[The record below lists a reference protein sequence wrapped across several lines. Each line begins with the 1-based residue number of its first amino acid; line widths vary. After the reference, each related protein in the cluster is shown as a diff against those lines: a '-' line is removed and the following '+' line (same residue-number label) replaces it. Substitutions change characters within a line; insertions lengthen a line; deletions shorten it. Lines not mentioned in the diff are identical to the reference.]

1 MPVPAPITYRLKAMN
16 AKVASSD
23 VPVFLSG
30 FSNSLKMATV
40 AIIQVARMPLSQIR
54 EKWYVR
60 NQLPLTVDRQKD
72 HKDTMNP
79 T

>member
-1 MPVPAPITYRLKAMN
+1 VFFSALNTYKLKAIN

-23 VPVFLSG
+23 IRVSLPAS
-30 FSNSLKMATV
+30 SNSLKMATV
-40 AIIQVARMPLSQIR
+40 AMIQVARIPLSQIS
-54 EKWYVR
+54 EKWYVL